1 MLCIIIGEAAKEGQ
15 EAGEGMPTI
24 PVYENEVLHRS
35 VYGVDVMMREGGVY
49 GVKDGVKLVYHT
61 EMLLV
66 KD

>member
-1 MLCIIIGEAAKEGQ
+1 M
-15 EAGEGMPTI
+15 MTF
-24 PVYENEVLHRS
+24 PVYKHEVLQRS
-35 VYGVDVMMREGGVY
+35 MYGGDVMMREGGVY